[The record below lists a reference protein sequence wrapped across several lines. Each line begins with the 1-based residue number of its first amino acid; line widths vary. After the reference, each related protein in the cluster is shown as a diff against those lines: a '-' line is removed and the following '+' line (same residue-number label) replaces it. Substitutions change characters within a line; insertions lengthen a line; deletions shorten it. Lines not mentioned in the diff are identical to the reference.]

1 MAVLCVTEQWTS
13 VRVVRK
19 EQGGVDERGAEGAKE
34 FVGDTDRAPK
44 ARGSRRRVGGVWE
57 GVSPSPLREE
67 SGGLCPLR
75 RKFFDIGTQN
85 GGFWCILGA
94 IFTTSAA
101 CGIPSLYISRTMP
114 YEISNDAVHLQI
126 FLHMYRQRAPSPPA
140 RGSGSA
146 VSSPNGV

>member
-1 MAVLCVTEQWTS
+1 LAVLCVTEQWTS

-126 FLHMYRQRAPSPPA
+126 FCTCTGSEPPPHKLEGLGA
-140 RGSGSA
+140 L
-146 VSSPNGV
+146 

>member
-19 EQGGVDERGAEGAKE
+19 EQGGVDERGADGAKE

-94 IFTTSAA
+94 FLPLQLPVGSR
-101 CGIPSLYISRTMP
+101 PYISLEPCHMRFRMMP
-114 YEISNDAVHLQI
+114 SICRFFCTCTGSE
-126 FLHMYRQRAPSPPA
+126 PPPHKLEGLGA
-140 RGSGSA
+140 L
-146 VSSPNGV
+146 

>member
-126 FLHMYRQRAPSPPA
+126 FCTCTGSEPPPHKLEGLGA
-140 RGSGSA
+140 L
-146 VSSPNGV
+146 